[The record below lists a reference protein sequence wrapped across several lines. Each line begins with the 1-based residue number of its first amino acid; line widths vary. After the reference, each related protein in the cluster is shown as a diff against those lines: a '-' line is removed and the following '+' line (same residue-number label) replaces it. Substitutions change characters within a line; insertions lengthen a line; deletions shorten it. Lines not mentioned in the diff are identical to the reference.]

1 VFVLVF
7 VGVDPVA
14 KRSMWDVIS
23 RIVTTNKECA
33 LILTTHSMDE
43 CESLSNRYMLLSV
56 LSVLSVLVLLSDTS
70 SAFCRIA
77 DSCLLVAIE
86 AARTL

>member
-1 VFVLVF
+1 VFLVMCSILSL
-7 VGVDPVA
+7 GVDPVA

-43 CESLSNRYMLLSV
+43 CESLSNRYILLLLST
-56 LSVLSVLVLLSDTS
+56 LSSTT
-70 SAFCRIA
+70 R
-77 DSCLLVAIE
+77 
-86 AARTL
+86 

>member
-1 VFVLVF
+1 VTALTMLLFMEQNTAAGRLCGVTALTLCNRYIVFILSSA
-7 VGVDPVA
+7 GVDPVA

-43 CESLSNRYMLLSV
+43 CESLSNRYLLLLV
-56 LSVLSVLVLLSDTS
+56 LS
-70 SAFCRIA
+70 
-77 DSCLLVAIE
+77 
-86 AARTL
+86 